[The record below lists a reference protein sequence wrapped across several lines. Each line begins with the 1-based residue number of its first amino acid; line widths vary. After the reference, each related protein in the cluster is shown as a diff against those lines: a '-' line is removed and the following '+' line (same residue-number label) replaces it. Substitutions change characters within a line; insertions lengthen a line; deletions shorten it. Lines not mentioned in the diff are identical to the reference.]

1 MTSSRRE
8 FVERLAFSAT
18 GAAMLGAVP
27 SALSASP
34 IAEASGSAAGAWDLS
49 WTERLKGE
57 YKVVVDS
64 PEVEEGGGV
73 MRASV
78 WSKGYADAM
87 GTKPSQC
94 STVLVLRHNAIVL
107 AMSSE
112 YWAEYKLGEKEKV
125 NDPVTNKPAVRNPV
139 LLNSRE
145 HGTPARYDDMALDKF
160 IGRGNVVRGCGQG
173 ERCRGQGEGDADAGA
188 RCDPAA
194 VGSVRGGAGA
204 AGGVLVHEGELSH
217 DPVEGRARSCPLA
230 FGAITHEQSR
240 SP

>member
-1 MTSSRRE
+1 MSSSRRD
-8 FVERLAFSAT
+8 FVERLAG
-18 GAAMLGAVP
+18 GAAGAVLFGAAP
-27 SALSASP
+27 AALSAMP
-34 IAEASGSAAGAWDLS
+34 LGVAPTGVTAGAWDLS

-87 GTKPSQC
+87 GTKASQC

-107 AMSSE
+107 AMRSE

-139 LLNSRE
+139 LLNSKD
-145 HGTPARYDDMALDKF
+145 HGTPAQYDDLALDKF
-160 IGRGNVVRGCGQG
+160 IGRGNVVLGCG
-173 ERCRGQGEGDADAGA
+173 
-188 RCDPAA
+188 
-194 VGSVRGGAGA
+194 
-204 AGGVLVHEGELSH
+204 
-217 DPVEGRARSCPLA
+217 LA
-230 FGAITHEQSR
+230 FEGMVANVKEQDKVSDAAATEKATR
-240 SP
+240 MLVPGVILQPSGVFAVVRAQQAGCWYMKGS

>member
-160 IGRGNVVRGCGQG
+160 IGRGNVVLGCG
-173 ERCRGQGEGDADAGA
+173 
-188 RCDPAA
+188 
-194 VGSVRGGAGA
+194 
-204 AGGVLVHEGELSH
+204 
-217 DPVEGRARSCPLA
+217 LA
-230 FGAITHEQSR
+230 FEGMVDYVKEQDKVSDAAAKEKATR
-240 SP
+240 MLVPGVILQPSGVFAVVRAQQAGCWYMKGS